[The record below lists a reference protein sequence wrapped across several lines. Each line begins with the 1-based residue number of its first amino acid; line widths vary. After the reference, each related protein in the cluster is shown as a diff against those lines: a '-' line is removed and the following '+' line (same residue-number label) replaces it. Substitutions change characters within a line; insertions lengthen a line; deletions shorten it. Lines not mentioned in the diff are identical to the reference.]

1 MTSSFFSLS
10 AEKKIRNLKAV
21 KTVSELI
28 EALPDSKDLSYE
40 TDGDAVKK
48 AYQEYMLL
56 TEEQRELLDFDQRD
70 KLLDDYETIK
80 GQQSDAEA
88 VREVIANIADIPA
101 LEELTLED
109 DAFVKSVRG
118 LYESLSTE
126 VLKARVTNY
135 TVLTGAE
142 AKLTALKQ
150 EDLLELT
157 RKLPDPGTLEGHKE
171 DGSDMEITEKILQ
184 EIAAAVSRYQS
195 MDEALQKVFAN
206 ENPAEYR
213 KLMDLK
219 QIAEQ
224 YNGYIEEVLAPLVE
238 EIASFELPVTKY
250 NMGLAGDLL
259 TRYQANEEAKT
270 YLNSIAW
277 EDGTRLQDKMETVE
291 NQLSTLN
298 SDLEAAA
305 KVDNRIEDLPDEVN
319 LGNVKAVTTALEEIQ
334 KQYDALS
341 GQAKSFVVYTDRWED
356 SKRKLAD
363 FQEGQ
368 NAAQAVITQIKD
380 AVDETN
386 DLLAEDTVLSLKK
399 AESAYDTLTPS
410 QKAQIPESLVKSMD
424 TMKEDI
430 SAAKTAESEK
440 NELVTYK
447 GTIPWDVVI
456 KITRIAQS
464 EDSYTRLRE
473 ELDSEKKALLLNA
486 FDVTAYR
493 ILEDGIREDFMPAGG
508 MRLTVHT
515 EEDLSEKTAEIAH
528 LKTDGTVEFLQ
539 GEVQEGDLTF
549 TTQSLSSFAAGVIE
563 ENTGSEYEDEN
574 NNNNNN
580 GSDSKTNPGTSKT
593 GNTGQTGSKNTGS
606 SGNKI
611 TAGGKTGVP
620 KTGDELEGQAKTMG
634 ILLLASTGVLLLCL
648 KRKRE
653 QYN

>member
-171 DGSDMEITEKILQ
+171 DGSDMEITEKSLQ

-515 EEDLSEKTAEIAH
+515 EEDMSEKTAVIAH

-563 ENTGSEYEDEN
+563 ENTGSEYEDGN

>member
-1 MTSSFFSLS
+1 
-10 AEKKIRNLKAV
+10 
-21 KTVSELI
+21 
-28 EALPDSKDLSYE
+28 
-40 TDGDAVKK
+40 
-48 AYQEYMLL
+48 
-56 TEEQRELLDFDQRD
+56 
-70 KLLDDYETIK
+70 
-80 GQQSDAEA
+80 
-88 VREVIANIADIPA
+88 
-101 LEELTLED
+101 
-109 DAFVKSVRG
+109 
-118 LYESLSTE
+118 
-126 VLKARVTNY
+126 
-135 TVLTGAE
+135 
-142 AKLTALKQ
+142 
-150 EDLLELT
+150 
-157 RKLPDPGTLEGHKE
+157 
-171 DGSDMEITEKILQ
+171 MEITEKILQ

-515 EEDLSEKTAEIAH
+515 EEDLSEKTAVIAH

>member
-171 DGSDMEITEKILQ
+171 DGSDMEITEKSLQ

-515 EEDLSEKTAEIAH
+515 EEDLSEKTAVIAH